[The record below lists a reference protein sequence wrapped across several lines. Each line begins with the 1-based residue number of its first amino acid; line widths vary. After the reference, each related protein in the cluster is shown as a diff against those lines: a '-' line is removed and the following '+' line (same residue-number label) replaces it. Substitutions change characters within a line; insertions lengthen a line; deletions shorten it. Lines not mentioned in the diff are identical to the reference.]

1 MRKAVD
7 SSVICFRMFEIVLE
21 LPDGLGISV
30 QNTIS
35 IVEAFSVSGR
45 ICLLSW

>member
-1 MRKAVD
+1 MIYFYLVEI
-7 SSVICFRMFEIVLE
+7 VLNTFEIVLE
-21 LPDGLGISV
+21 RPDGLGISV